1 MTRSLTITPNRILQR
16 IPVFFLLAFFVSLL
30 LPDLVAAQI
39 PSHLP
44 DTYVNDFAGI
54 LAKEDI
60 ADLNRQIDSIDKE
73 YTVQIAIVLVKKLP
87 EDMEIE
93 DFARG
98 IGREWHIGTDRKG
111 LVYVASISQRKQRME
126 VAANLEG
133 VLTDIITHEIMDHL
147 KPFMKK
153 MDYAGALRNM
163 VSEIGTHLQSEQ
175 AATNQSP
182 AQVGQEQGQ
191 SAREQAPAAT
201 EIPDQTSEQ
210 SQPTGYWLFSGF
222 PFFFLL
228 AFVTFIITIAIRM
241 IRGLPLFPRTVS
253 SNYDPDPNSGLSYST
268 SDSSGD
274 SGSSDSSDS
283 SSSSDSGFD
292 GGGSSNDW

>member
-16 IPVFFLLAFFVSLL
+16 IPVFFLLAFFVSLV

-39 PSHLP
+39 PSRLP
-44 DTYVNDFAGI
+44 NTYVNDYAGI
-54 LAKEDI
+54 LAKEEV
-60 ADLNRQIDSIDKE
+60 ADLNRQIDSIKKT
-73 YTVQIAIVLVKKLP
+73 YTVEIAIVLVKKLP

-133 VLTDIITHEIMDHL
+133 DLTDIITHEVMDHL

-175 AATNQSP
+175 AATNLPP
-182 AQVGQEQGQ
+182 AD
-191 SAREQAPAAT
+191 QAQTTPPATA
-201 EIPDQTSEQ
+201 IPDQTSEHSQ
-210 SQPTGYWLFSGF
+210 SAGDWFFSHLF
-222 PFFFLL
+222 
-228 AFVTFIITIAIRM
+228 FVFIFVAFIIRIVIRK
-241 IRGLPLFPRTVS
+241 IRGLPLFPPTRS
-253 SNYDPDPNSGLSYST
+253 SNSVFASGLSYST

-283 SSSSDSGFD
+283 NSSSDSGFD

>member
-16 IPVFFLLAFFVSLL
+16 IPVFFSLAFFVSLV

-39 PSHLP
+39 PSRLP
-44 DTYVNDFAGI
+44 NTYVNDYAGI
-54 LAKEDI
+54 LAKEEV
-60 ADLNRQIDSIDKE
+60 ADLNQQIDSIKKT
-73 YTVQIAIVLVKKLP
+73 YTVEIAIVLVKKLP

-133 VLTDIITHEIMDHL
+133 ILTDIITHEVMDHL

-153 MDYAGALRNM
+153 MDYAGALKNM

-175 AATNQSP
+175 AATNLSP
-182 AQVGQEQGQ
+182 AD
-191 SAREQAPAAT
+191 QAQTTPPATA
-201 EIPDQTSEQ
+201 IPDQTSEHSQ
-210 SQPTGYWLFSGF
+210 SAGDWFFSHLF
-222 PFFFLL
+222 
-228 AFVTFIITIAIRM
+228 FVFIFVAFIIRIVIRK
-241 IRGLPLFPRTVS
+241 IRGLPLFPPTRS
-253 SNYDPDPNSGLSYST
+253 SNSVFDSGLSYST

>member
-16 IPVFFLLAFFVSLL
+16 IPVFFLLVFFASLF
-30 LPDLVAAQI
+30 LPGFVAAQI
-39 PSHLP
+39 PSRLP
-44 DTYVNDFAGI
+44 NTYVNDYAGI

-60 ADLNRQIDSIDKE
+60 ADLNRQIDSIEKA
-73 YTVQIAIVLVKKLP
+73 YTVEIAIVLVKKLP
-87 EDMEIE
+87 ADMEIE

-163 VSEIGTHLQSEQ
+163 VSEIGTRLQSEQ

-182 AQVGQEQGQ
+182 AQAGQGQ
-191 SAREQAPAAT
+191 AAQEQAPATT

-210 SQPTGYWLFSGF
+210 SQSTGFSLFSGF

-228 AFVTFIITIAIRM
+228 VFLAIIIRIAIRM

-253 SNYDPDPNSGLSYST
+253 SNYSPDSGLSYSS

>member
-1 MTRSLTITPNRILQR
+1 
-16 IPVFFLLAFFVSLL
+16 
-30 LPDLVAAQI
+30 
-39 PSHLP
+39 
-44 DTYVNDFAGI
+44 
-54 LAKEDI
+54 
-60 ADLNRQIDSIDKE
+60 
-73 YTVQIAIVLVKKLP
+73 
-87 EDMEIE
+87 MEIE
-93 DFARG
+93 DFARE

-163 VSEIGTHLQSEQ
+163 VSEIGTRLQSEQ

-182 AQVGQEQGQ
+182 AQAGQGQ
-191 SAREQAPAAT
+191 AAQEQAPATT

-210 SQPTGYWLFSGF
+210 SQSTGFSLFSGF

-228 AFVTFIITIAIRM
+228 VFLTIIIRIAIRM

-253 SNYDPDPNSGLSYST
+253 SNYSPDSGLSYSS

>member
-39 PSHLP
+39 PSRLP

-60 ADLNRQIDSIDKE
+60 ADLNRQIDSIEKE

-87 EDMEIE
+87 EDMEVE

-133 VLTDIITHEIMDHL
+133 ILTDIITHEIMDHL

-153 MDYAGALRNM
+153 MDYAGAL
-163 VSEIGTHLQSEQ
+163 
-175 AATNQSP
+175 
-182 AQVGQEQGQ
+182 
-191 SAREQAPAAT
+191 
-201 EIPDQTSEQ
+201 
-210 SQPTGYWLFSGF
+210 
-222 PFFFLL
+222 
-228 AFVTFIITIAIRM
+228 
-241 IRGLPLFPRTVS
+241 
-253 SNYDPDPNSGLSYST
+253 
-268 SDSSGD
+268 
-274 SGSSDSSDS
+274 
-283 SSSSDSGFD
+283 
-292 GGGSSNDW
+292 

>member
-1 MTRSLTITPNRILQR
+1 MTRSLAITPNRILQR

-30 LPDLVAAQI
+30 LSDLVAAQI
-39 PSHLP
+39 PSRLP

-60 ADLNRQIDSIDKE
+60 ADLNRQIDSIEKE

-126 VAANLEG
+126 VAAGLEG

-182 AQVGQEQGQ
+182 AQTGTDEQPAQAGQAQPGN
-191 SAREQAPAAT
+191 AAPVQTT
-201 EIPDQTSEQ
+201 EEGHSTSNWFIPTPSVF
-210 SQPTGYWLFSGF
+210 TGLAIFLTFLITLVIRIIRSVRRSG
-222 PFFFLL
+222 
-228 AFVTFIITIAIRM
+228 
-241 IRGLPLFPRTVS
+241 GL
-253 SNYDPDPNSGLSYST
+253 GLSFSS
-268 SDSSGD
+268 SDSSD
-274 SGSSDSSDS
+274 SFSSSDSSDAGSSDS